1 MLVLTHF
8 WQRGSSSQLDRRSE
22 KLKALVYLTAE
33 GSLVWAPPGAH
44 TSCIAFKCMHG
55 QPIPLIQDK
64 QTTGT
69 SLSTFM
75 ESTIL
80 VMVCVCNSRAR
91 VCLWL
96 VPMDR
101 AEIRQQEEERSRDL
115 KVKKASGFHSESGAS
130 ETLYPEELVQFPVI
144 PLCYCLCQV
153 QTKMLLPQIHLP
165 TQTLFYLPMAP
176 RVALKRSTETI
187 NTWV

>member
-101 AEIRQQEEERSRDL
+101 AEIRQQEEERSIKRF
-115 KVKKASGFHSESGAS
+115 KSEESKWVSFRKWGFWNPLSRRVGAVPS
-130 ETLYPEELVQFPVI
+130 DSSV
-144 PLCYCLCQV
+144 
-153 QTKMLLPQIHLP
+153 LL
-165 TQTLFYLPMAP
+165 F
-176 RVALKRSTETI
+176 VSST
-187 NTWV
+187 N